1 MRMLARSRDALLGAG
16 VCLLALGLGW
26 VVTFHLGLGRW
37 LDSAALQGF
46 TDLRRP
52 AIDPA
57 AQALADLGNAVPM
70 ALFGLALVAW
80 ALARGRPRV
89 AVAVPAIL
97 VGAEATTQVLK
108 PLLADPRVCSCLGD
122 DRVAAASFPSGHA
135 TGAMALALC
144 AVLVAPPRR
153 RPVVAAVGAAL
164 AVATSYSL
172 MTMGWHYPSDV
183 LAGFLVATTWA
194 LLAVAALRAADARW
208 LARSGREAAVRLGQA
223 LAPTAVAGA
232 LAGLAV
238 VAVVALRPAQALAYA
253 HAHTSFVLGAATVAA
268 AGGALAAGLA
278 LALRR

>member
-1 MRMLARSRDALLGAG
+1 MLSRSRDALGLAGAG
-16 VCLLALGLGW
+16 AAALVAGW
-26 VVTFHLGLGRW
+26 LVTFQLGFGRW
-37 LDSAALQGF
+37 LDAAVLQGF
-46 TDLRRP
+46 VALRRP
-52 AIDPA
+52 AIDPFV
-57 AQALADLGNAVPM
+57 QALADVGDAVPM
-70 ALFGLALVAW
+70 VLVGLALVAW
-80 ALARGRPRV
+80 AWARGRPRV
-89 AVAVPAIL
+89 ALAVPAVL
-97 VGAEATTQVLK
+97 LGAELTTQVLK
-108 PLLADPRVCSCLGD
+108 PLLADPRVCQCFAD
-122 DRVAAASFPSGHA
+122 ARVEAASWPSGHA

-153 RPVVAAVGAAL
+153 RPLVAAVGAAL

-208 LARSGREAAVRLGQA
+208 PARSGREAAVRLGQA
-223 LAPTAVAGA
+223 LAPTALVGA

-238 VAVVALRPAQALAYA
+238 VAVVALRPAQAVAYA